1 MTYYKTISNESNL
14 AGARSAQQ
22 IWEAALGELQIQ
34 VNKPN
39 YRTWLEKTTGLGNQ
53 DEQFIIGVP
62 NTFVAEYL
70 DKNQR
75 SLIEKVL
82 TGLTHHEVEVQF
94 QVNGHQ
100 PNPPLNHGRRGKN
113 TPDQQKSLPLF
124 NSKYTFDSFIVG
136 SCNQLAY
143 AAARGVAQ
151 NPGHSYNPLFIYG
164 GAGLGKT
171 HLLHAIGHTA
181 LASHIRAL
189 CVSAE
194 QYTNELMQALRERKT
209 DDFRSKYRSVDMLL
223 VDDVQF
229 FSGKQQ
235 TEENFFHTFDELHN
249 ANRQIAL
256 TSDRPPKAIPLLK
269 DRLRSRFEWGLVTE
283 IQAPDFE
290 TRLAILKAKAKQEGI
305 DVSADI
311 LEFIALQI
319 QQNIRVLEGS
329 LNRIVAYSKLIRS
342 VLTPELAA
350 QALKDVSD
358 NEPKRAPITPG
369 RIIEA
374 VVNSFQLT
382 PSDLRGRKRDE
393 ATALARQVAMYLIRQ
408 ETNCSLAEVGQELGD
423 RSPATISHA
432 YQKIATDIN
441 NNPSLRR
448 RIFDIQRTCYSHTKH
463 GDV

>member
-1 MTYYKTISNESNL
+1 LI
-14 AGARSAQQ
+14 GDRSAQQ

-39 YRTWLEKTTGLGNQ
+39 YHTWLEKTRGLSCQ
-53 DEQFIIGVP
+53 DEQFIISVP

-82 TGLTHHEVEVQF
+82 TGITNHEVQVQF
-94 QVNGHQ
+94 QVDT
-100 PNPPLNHGRRGKN
+100 NHLSPSSSYSDRRKN
-113 TPDQQKSLPLF
+113 TSAQQTSLPLF
-124 NSKYTFDSFIVG
+124 NPKYTFDSFIVG

-143 AAARGVAQ
+143 AAAQGVAQ

-181 LASHIRAL
+181 LANDIKAL
-189 CVSAE
+189 YVRAE
-194 QYTNELMQALRERKT
+194 QYTNDLMHALRERKT
-209 DDFRSKYRSVDMLL
+209 ADFRKKYRNIDMLL

-229 FSGKQQ
+229 FSGKEH
-235 TEENFFHTFDELHN
+235 TEENFFHTFDALHN
-249 ANRQIAL
+249 ANRQIVI
-256 TSDRPPKAIPLLK
+256 TSDRPPKSIPFQ
-269 DRLRSRFEWGLVTE
+269 DRLRSRFEWGLVTD

-290 TRLAILKAKAKQEGI
+290 TRLAILQAKAKQEGVKI
-305 DVSADI
+305 TADV

-319 QQNIRVLEGS
+319 QENIRALEGS
-329 LNRIVAYSKLIRS
+329 LNRVIAYAKLIRTM
-342 VLTPELAA
+342 LTPELAA
-350 QALKDVSD
+350 KALKDIAI
-358 NEPKRAPITPG
+358 NEPKTAPITPTL
-369 RIIEA
+369 IMEA

-382 PSDLRGRKRDE
+382 PSDLKSRKRDG
-393 ATALARQVAMYLIRQ
+393 ATVLARQVAMYLMRQ
-408 ETNCSLAEVGQELGD
+408 ETDCSLAKIGQELGG

-432 YQKIATDIN
+432 YQKIASDIN

-448 RIFDIQRTCYSHTKH
+448 KIFNIQKNIYSKPKN
-463 GDV
+463 GVY